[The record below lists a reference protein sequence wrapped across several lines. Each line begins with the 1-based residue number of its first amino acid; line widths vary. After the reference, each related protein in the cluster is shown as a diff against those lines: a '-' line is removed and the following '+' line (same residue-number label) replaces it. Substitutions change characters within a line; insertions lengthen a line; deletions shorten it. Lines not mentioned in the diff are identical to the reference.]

1 MQSAINATFPL
12 ALGIF
17 EEGEYE
23 AELKEAGIFEG
34 ESALKHQWLEKVTS
48 ELAKYGYTL
57 PAEEDVTL
65 ALGGRKGFHTEHLQ
79 PLLNEMSEVFQI
91 DPGADW

>member
-1 MQSAINATFPL
+1 L

-17 EEGEYE
+17 EEGGYE

-34 ESALKHQWLEKVTS
+34 ETALKNQWLEKVTT
-48 ELAKYGYTL
+48 ELQKHGYTL
-57 PAEEDVTL
+57 PGINDVTP